1 MANDILEGN
10 PRCGAPYQ
18 PIPADGLVNAV
29 EGTLAEFLA
38 GQVAALD
45 TVDPALGLFA
55 RTTRD
60 LVLAGGKR
68 LRPTFAHWGWRGVVG
83 SREPADPVLPAL
95 AALELMHTF
104 ALVHDDV
111 MDGSAT
117 RRGRPTAHRLFA
129 AQHDSDGRL
138 GDADHFGETSAI
150 LVGDLCLVWA
160 DQLLAQAAL
169 TTSTHFAVRA
179 RYDRMRVEA
188 VAGQYLDVL
197 GEAQPDE
204 WNLDR
209 ALLVARHKTASYTVQ
224 RPLQFGLALAGPS
237 ETDLAAIDDAYNRY
251 GIAVGE
257 AFQLCDDL
265 LGVYGD
271 PAVTGKPA
279 GDDLRTGKPTALL
292 MLARQLATPAQRA
305 ELATDPAGAVIPADG
320 SGGPTFQ
327 WASRD
332 SDATRTVAT
341 VSGRRNGKRGSGPAN
356 GHGAIGG
363 RGGIDGHGRV
373 NGHGGGVNGH
383 GPQHGHDHALTD
395 EVVARQAQIIIETG
409 AVARVEAMIRQR
421 VDDAVAALREAPI
434 CHEARAALTEL
445 AVTATHRPA

>member
-10 PRCGAPYQ
+10 PRCGTSHQ
-18 PIPADGLVNAV
+18 PIPMNGLVNAV
-29 EGTLAEFLA
+29 EGTLADFLA
-38 GQVAALD
+38 SQIAALD
-45 TVDPALGLFA
+45 TVDPALGSFA

-83 SREPADPVLPAL
+83 FREPVDPVLPAL

-111 MDGSAT
+111 MDGSDT

-129 AQHDSDGRL
+129 AQHGSAGRL
-138 GDADHFGETSAI
+138 GDPDHFGETSAI
-150 LVGDLCLVWA
+150 LVGDLCLIWA
-160 DQLLAQAAL
+160 DQLLAQTAL
-169 TTSTHFAVRA
+169 TTSTLFAVRA

-197 GEAQPDE
+197 GEAQPHD
-204 WNLDR
+204 WTVDR

-224 RPLQFGLALAGPS
+224 RPLQFGLALAGPAR
-237 ETDLAAIDDAYNRY
+237 EDAAAVDDAYNSY

-257 AFQLCDDL
+257 AFQLRDDI

-305 ELATDPAGAVIPADG
+305 ELTKDPAGAVIPADG
-320 SGGPTFQ
+320 SGGPLSP
-327 WASRD
+327 WSPPGNDSSRPLGFP
-332 SDATRTVAT
+332 S
-341 VSGRRNGKRGSGPAN
+341 P
-356 GHGAIGG
+356 
-363 RGGIDGHGRV
+363 
-373 NGHGGGVNGH
+373 
-383 GPQHGHDHALTD
+383 DHTD
-395 EVVARQAQIIIETG
+395 ETVARQAEIIVETG

-421 VDDAVAALREAPI
+421 VEEAVAALLDAPI
-434 CHEARAALTEL
+434 EHEARAALTDL